1 MLWSFAVGFAVF
13 GLAIAVDSYVFNTP
27 FHDPM
32 ERYHIVLF
40 APAFCVSILGIYK
53 ADQIARKA
61 KVHDHD
67 SQLKTDRCA
76 P

>member
-1 MLWSFAVGFAVF
+1 MLWSFAVGFALF
-13 GLAIAVDSYVFNTP
+13 GVAIAVDSYVFNKP

-40 APAFCVSILGIYK
+40 APSFCVPILGIYK

-61 KVHDHD
+61 KVKDHD
-67 SQLKTDRCA
+67 CQLRTDRRA